1 LTIRPASGILI
12 LIFQL
17 LLKNVR
23 RNAMGLKVT
32 IEEAVRIG
40 DGVWQAA
47 LDPDETSAFGDCKS
61 KIGPFSILLLESE
74 IHYDEKTKRITFDP
88 KSTRLINI
96 GSTNKIFLL
105 SDSPSKQKAFVA
117 TAPKPDKK
125 PVKVRRISEKKPP
138 VKKPPAKD
146 AGYKPSQV
154 IPPGDKLFLIE
165 LPPDIR
171 IFGELLLSKVRHHF
185 KGELHYEPRTG
196 KFDET
201 PDIFWTVKIQSHS
214 HSLKITIRGAPDIFK
229 VPPKI
234 NLFRDKF
241 GYSAFGISNKS
252 QIDGA
257 VSLIKQASKN

>member
-1 LTIRPASGILI
+1 
-12 LIFQL
+12 
-17 LLKNVR
+17 
-23 RNAMGLKVT
+23 MGLKVT
-32 IEEAVRIG
+32 IESVRQID
-40 DGVWQAA
+40 DGVWKAV
-47 LDPDETSAFGDCKS
+47 LDPDETTAFGECKS

-74 IHYDEKTKRITFDP
+74 IHFDEKNRRITFDP

-96 GSTNKIFLL
+96 GSTDNVFLL
-105 SDSPSKQKAFVA
+105 SDRPSKQK
-117 TAPKPDKK
+117 K
-125 PVKVRRISEKKPP
+125 PVTPASKPETKPVQTKRIPEKKPP
-138 VKKPPAKD
+138 VKD
-146 AGYKPSQV
+146 TGHKPSQV
-154 IPPGDKLFLIE
+154 VPPGDKLFLIE

-171 IFGELLLSKVRHHF
+171 SFGELLLSKVRRHI

-214 HSLKITIRGAPDIFK
+214 RSLKITVRGAPDFFK

-234 NLFRDKF
+234 ELFRDKF
-241 GYSAFGISNKS
+241 GYSAFKISDKS

>member
-1 LTIRPASGILI
+1 
-12 LIFQL
+12 
-17 LLKNVR
+17 
-23 RNAMGLKVT
+23 MGLKVT

-40 DGVWQAA
+40 DGVWKAV
-47 LDPDETSAFGDCKS
+47 LDPEETTAFGDCKS

-74 IHYDEKTKRITFDP
+74 IHFDEKTKRITFDP
-88 KSTRLINI
+88 KSTQLINI
-96 GSTNKIFLL
+96 GSTSKIILL
-105 SDSPSKQKAFVA
+105 SDSPSGQKPFAA
-117 TAPKPDKK
+117 SSPKPEKK
-125 PVKVRRISEKKPP
+125 PVQTKRTPEKKPP
-138 VKKPPAKD
+138 VKHTQ
-146 AGYKPSQV
+146 YRPSQIV
-154 IPPGDKLFLIE
+154 PPGDKLFLIE
-165 LPPDIR
+165 LSPDIQS
-171 IFGELLLSKVRHHF
+171 FGEVLLSRVRRHF

-214 HSLKITIRGAPDIFK
+214 RSLKITIRGAPDIFK

-241 GYSAFGISNKS
+241 GYSAFEISNKS

>member
-1 LTIRPASGILI
+1 
-12 LIFQL
+12 
-17 LLKNVR
+17 
-23 RNAMGLKVT
+23 
-32 IEEAVRIG
+32 AV
-40 DGVWQAA
+40 
-47 LDPDETSAFGDCKS
+47 LDPEETTAFGDCKS

-74 IHYDEKTKRITFDP
+74 IHFDEKTKRITFDP

-105 SDSPSKQKAFVA
+105 SDSPSKRKAFVA
-117 TAPKPDKK
+117 TAPKPKQK
-125 PVKVRRISEKKPP
+125 PVKAGQISEKKPP
-138 VKKPPAKD
+138 AKD
-146 AGYKPSQV
+146 TGYKLSQV

-171 IFGELLLSKVRHHF
+171 SFGELLLTRVRHHF

-201 PDIFWTVKIQSHS
+201 PDIFWTVKIQPHN
-214 HSLKITIRGAPDIFK
+214 HSLKITVRGAPDIFK

-241 GYSAFGISNKS
+241 GYSAFEISNKI

-257 VSLIKQASKN
+257 VSLIKQASKI

>member
-1 LTIRPASGILI
+1 
-12 LIFQL
+12 
-17 LLKNVR
+17 
-23 RNAMGLKVT
+23 MGLKVT

-40 DGVWQAA
+40 DGVWKAV
-47 LDPDETSAFGDCKS
+47 LDPEETTAFGDCKS

-74 IHYDEKTKRITFDP
+74 IHFDDKNKRITFDP

-96 GSTNKIFLL
+96 GSTSKIILL
-105 SDSPSKQKAFVA
+105 SDSPSKQKPFAA
-117 TAPKPDKK
+117 SSPKPEKK
-125 PVKVRRISEKKPP
+125 PVKARRISEKKPP
-138 VKKPPAKD
+138 AKD
-146 AGYKPSQV
+146 TGYKPPHV

-171 IFGELLLSKVRHHF
+171 SFGEVLLSAVRRHF

-201 PDIFWTVKIQSHS
+201 PDIFWTVKIQPHS
-214 HSLKITIRGAPDIFK
+214 RSLKITVRGAPDIFK

-241 GYSAFGISNKS
+241 GYSAFEISNKS
-252 QIDGA
+252 QIDSA